1 MTWIKDYKGK
11 EECVVKEYK
20 TPVCE
25 LIALDEEDIITTSG
39 GAGCQGDAEGGGDCI
54 MNQS

>member
-39 GAGCQGDAEGGGDCI
+39 GAGCQGDAEGGGDCQ
-54 MNQS
+54 MGMS